1 MIHVQTFLQKSTL
14 RFSDVVNHIHAN
26 QSPATHVF
34 VTLFK
39 QSICLNRLNAPK
51 IETFIYT

>member
-1 MIHVQTFLQKSTL
+1 MIHVQTFLQKSML
-14 RFSDVVNHIHAN
+14 RFLDVVYHIHAN

-39 QSICLNRLNAPK
+39 QSICLNR
-51 IETFIYT
+51 